1 MKNLFYS
8 VVALLALGMSTSVQ
22 AAVTAT
28 VNKNVLAAGD
38 TLQLRIQRDGSADG
52 QPDISALKKD
62 FDVLGSSRGSNVQI
76 INGHISTQTQ
86 ITVLL
91 APKHTG
97 KIQIP
102 PLQWGN
108 EQSAAIE
115 LTVGGSGGGAAQQG
129 GGQGSGQ
136 GNGQT
141 SNENSHVY
149 LTTALDQ
156 KQPYVQA
163 AVVLTVR
170 LYADQALYQAS
181 LDFPAGSDVL
191 VKPLG
196 KDVQATETRNGR
208 TYQIVERKYL
218 LFPQRSGKLTLNGP
232 VLDAQVPD
240 TNNNDPFDNIFRQMP
255 FGGMVNSTRP
265 IRVHA
270 KAIEL
275 NVLPRPAGA
284 GSAAW
289 LPAQKVTLEEN
300 WRADMSTIHI
310 GEPLTRHFHL
320 EALGLTGAQLPD
332 PGSFMTVPEGVKAY
346 PDQATIT
353 DTPQGN
359 SVLGSRDQNIA
370 LIASRTGHYELPAVR
385 LSWWDTTKN
394 EKREITLPAHTL
406 EVLPA
411 VAGSGTMTMSPAIAD
426 SSALLNP
433 AEQSSA
439 IGQVGK
445 LANNPAWMWL
455 SLILGLLWTV
465 TSAAWWRARHCVQ
478 AQRPA
483 KIVAEKKIAPP
494 RGGSEFKALKLAC
507 QNNDPQAA
515 RQHVLAWASTIWPEA
530 PPHGLNELSR
540 QFDDANIVEALRQ
553 LDRAC
558 YTGSVWD
565 GALLLQSLPNAPAQA
580 SAKESKKVLPQLYR

>member
-1 MKNLFYS
+1 MKIRFYS
-8 VVALLALGMSTSVQ
+8 VVALLALSFSLSVQ

-52 QPDISALKKD
+52 QPDIGALKKD

-76 INGHISTQTQ
+76 INGHMSTQTQ

-91 APKHTG
+91 APKHIG

-115 LTVGGSGGGAAQQG
+115 LTVGGSGGSASQG
-129 GGQGSGQ
+129 GAQGSAQ
-136 GNGQT
+136 SNAPAE
-141 SNENSHVY
+141 NENSHVY
-149 LTTALDQ
+149 LTTTLDQ

-163 AVVLTVR
+163 AVALTVR

-181 LDFPAGSDVL
+181 LDFPASSDVL

-196 KDVQATETRNGR
+196 KDVQTNETRNGR
-208 TYQIVERKYL
+208 NYQIVERKYL
-218 LFPQRSGKLTLNGP
+218 LFPQRSGKLGLNGP

-275 NVLPRPAGA
+275 NVLPRPAAA
-284 GSAAW
+284 GSANW

-300 WRADMSTIHI
+300 WRQDMSTIHI

-332 PGSFMTVPEGVKAY
+332 PNSFMTVPEGIKAY
-346 PDQATIT
+346 PDQATIS
-353 DTPQGN
+353 DNPQGN

-370 LIASRTGHYELPAVR
+370 LIASRTGHYELPAIR
-385 LSWWDTTKN
+385 LSWWDTTRN

-411 VAGSGTMTMSPAIAD
+411 VAGSSPMTMSTANTEP
-426 SSALLNP
+426 SALLNP

-455 SLILGLLWTV
+455 SLTLGLLWIGTAV
-465 TSAAWWRARHCVQ
+465 LWWRSAHRVHP
-478 AQRPA
+478 QRPVKMA
-483 KIVAEKKIAPP
+483 TEKKTAPP

-507 QNNDPQAA
+507 RNNDPQAA
-515 RQHVLAWASTIWPEA
+515 RQHVLAWASTIWPDA
-530 PPHGLNELSR
+530 PPHGLNELSHKLE
-540 QFDDANIVEALRQ
+540 DTNIVDALRQ

-558 YTGSVWD
+558 YTASAWD
-565 GALLLQSLPNAPAQA
+565 GTSLLQSLPHAPVQA
-580 SAKESKKVLPQLYR
+580 SAKESKNVLPQLYR